1 MNYDLI
7 VLGTGGAGYRVA
19 VQASKAGWKVAAIND
34 GLFGGTCAVRGCVPK
49 KVLAGTAEILDF
61 SYRLHGFGII
71 AGEPELSWPALMRHK
86 RSFTDPVPEATKEG
100 LKAAGIDVYEGSPRF
115 TGNIEITVN
124 DHVLK
129 AKKAH
134 IAVGA
139 RPARLA
145 FVGFEHLVT
154 SDQFLELEQ
163 LPKRIL
169 FVGGGYVSFELAHI
183 AARFRSQVTI
193 VHKDERPLAWFDEE
207 IVAALCEA
215 SKEVGVEIVLG
226 ARVAKVER
234 RGEEYVVSTEDGRS
248 IAADLV
254 VHGAGRPPA
263 IADLNLEAVGIEYDL
278 HKGIKVNAYLQTT
291 HPDIY
296 AAGDAAAGSPH
307 LSPVANVHGRI
318 VAQNLLGQSI
328 KQPSYLST
336 PSVVFTTP
344 PMARVGLLEKETQK
358 DVDVVKT
365 DLTPWLDNKRI
376 GVKHAMSK
384 VIVEKGTQRILGAHI
399 IGHHAEEVINLFGLA
414 IELGLTTEQLK
425 RPILA
430 FPTAMDDMRS
440 MF

>member
-1 MNYDLI
+1 M
-7 VLGTGGAGYRVA
+7 
-19 VQASKAGWKVAAIND
+19 
-34 GLFGGTCAVRGCVPK
+34 
-49 KVLAGTAEILDF
+49 
-61 SYRLHGFGII
+61 
-71 AGEPELSWPALMRHK
+71 
-86 RSFTDPVPEATKEG
+86 
-100 LKAAGIDVYEGSPRF
+100 
-115 TGNIEITVN
+115 
-124 DHVLK
+124 
-129 AKKAH
+129 
-134 IAVGA
+134 
-139 RPARLA
+139 
-145 FVGFEHLVT
+145 
-154 SDQFLELEQ
+154 
-163 LPKRIL
+163 
-169 FVGGGYVSFELAHI
+169 
-183 AARFRSQVTI
+183 TI